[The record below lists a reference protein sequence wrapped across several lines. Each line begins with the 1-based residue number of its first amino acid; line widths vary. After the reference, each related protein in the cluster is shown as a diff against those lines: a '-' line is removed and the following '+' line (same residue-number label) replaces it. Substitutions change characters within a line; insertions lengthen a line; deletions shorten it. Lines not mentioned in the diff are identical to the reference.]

1 MMAASTRMMIPTL
14 AGFLLAQKAFLRGVV
29 VTGVKG

>member
-1 MMAASTRMMIPTL
+1 MMAASTLMMIPTL
-14 AGFLLAQKAFLRGVV
+14 VVFFLAQKAFLRGAV